1 MAFAL
6 RKYTTLSRKYGVP
19 TEGKIKIKY
28 IYIYS
33 KREYKTKH
41 QFEQVE
47 VRVLVCVGGN
57 SVVTQVS
64 RHASDLTI
72 G

>member
-41 QFEQVE
+41 QVEQVK
-47 VRVLVCVGGN
+47 VRV
-57 SVVTQVS
+57 SV
-64 RHASDLTI
+64 
-72 G
+72 